1 MIILNEKSYAK
12 KCLESGIIGD
22 KPLFTLSVLAKYYY
36 WCFGY
41 SKNKIISLLFDF
53 LSKYYPKYELNKS
66 NWQAII
72 EEIAK
77 KASSIRLFEISGIKV
92 TKAEMK
98 TIFGLK
104 NKVLERLAFTMLCIA
119 KLNNIKN
126 PKNNGWVNADSKDIF
141 NYARISCRSDEREI
155 KMGQLWRKG
164 LLEFSKRND
173 NLNCRVTF
181 INDDSEEVL
190 FVSDFRE
197 LGYEYLLYK
206 GENFIRCES
215 CGILTRGNKAR
226 TKKHCNCCDK
236 YKPKGY
242 KTVVCVDCGKGFKVN
257 AKDNQTCRCKDCYIK
272 YRKEYK
278 AKNERERRIK
288 MKENL

>member
-1 MIILNEKSYAK
+1 MIILNEKLYAE

-41 SKNKIISLLFDF
+41 SKNKIISLLFNF

-66 NWQAII
+66 NWQAIVEKI
-72 EEIAK
+72 SQ
-77 KASSIRLFEISGIKV
+77 KASSTKLFEISGIKV

-98 TIFGLK
+98 AISGLK

-126 PKNNGWVNADSKDIF
+126 PKNNGWVNTDSKDIF
-141 NYARISCRSDEREI
+141 NYARISCSSDEREI
-155 KMGQLWRKG
+155 KMGQLWHKG

-181 INDDSEEVL
+181 VDNDGDEEL
-190 FVSDFRE
+190 FVSDFSE
-197 LGYEYLLYK
+197 LGYEYQKYK
-206 GENFIRCES
+206 GENFIRCAE
-215 CGILTRGNKAR
+215 CGILTRGNKNG
-226 TKKHCNCCDK
+226 TKKYCKNCST
-236 YKPKGY
+236 YTPQET
-242 KTVVCVDCGKGFKVN
+242 KTVICEDCGSPFEIAGNNKR
-257 AKDNQTCRCKDCYIK
+257 TTRCEACYSAH
-272 YRKEYK
+272 RKEQIR
-278 AKNERERRIK
+278 KNVQKLRDNNK
-288 MKENL
+288 M